1 MSSWKILVE
10 TQGEKKLLENSR
22 NDSQEDPPGDL
33 RMNFCINSVWTSEE
47 TLCGT
52 VGRISVWT
60 SDEKEEEES
69 PYELLKKPS
78 EELLE
83 ELEDFFIRTQNG
95 SIKEF

>member
-33 RMNFCINSVWTSEE
+33 RMNFCRN
-47 TLCGT
+47 
-52 VGRISVWT
+52 SVWT

-83 ELEDFFIRTQNG
+83 EFQ
-95 SIKEF
+95 